1 MKIADIKLGE
11 FYRVRG
17 NNYAYAQV
25 IAILPPKTGI
35 NDTRAFIAECRW
47 VVNKNDK
54 VGMIMYF
61 KISDLVKCEG
71 SGQ

>member
-1 MKIADIKLGE
+1 MNGWFAK
-11 FYRVRG
+11 
-17 NNYAYAQV
+17 
-25 IAILPPKTGI
+25 
-35 NDTRAFIAECRW
+35 TRAFIAECRW